1 MDLLR
6 VSQAT
11 DIGLVREL
19 NEDSILVGPKDV
31 FVVADG
37 MGGHVAGEIASH
49 IFTATVENRLS
60 SGDAVLDQDGLR
72 YLVVDGNE
80 AIYDCTKENPEKSG
94 MGTTAT
100 ILHIGERSAFWAHVG
115 DSRLYRLRKGELR
128 QITNDHTYVAELLA
142 NGSIS
147 ADEAADHPNKN
158 MLLRAVGVDPVV
170 KVDTGELALRNGD
183 TFLLCSDGLTNMV
196 TLPAIQTILEAVD
209 CQDKAEAL
217 VELAKAGGGFDNISA
232 IVVEYNEE

>member
-1 MDLLR
+1 MLK

-49 IFTATVENRLS
+49 IFTATVENKLS
-60 SGDAVLDQDGLR
+60 SEDTTLDQDGLR
-72 YLVVDGNE
+72 YLVIDGND
-80 AIYDCTKENPEKSG
+80 AIFECTQENPERSG

-100 ILHIGERSAFWAHVG
+100 LLHIEEKSAFWAHVG
-115 DSRLYRLRKGELR
+115 DSRLYRLRNGELK
-128 QITNDHTYVAELLA
+128 QITSDHTYVAELLA

-147 ADEAADHPNKN
+147 ADEAKDHPNKN

-170 KVDTGELALRNGD
+170 KVDTGELELQNGD
-183 TFLLCSDGLTNMV
+183 VFLLCSDGLTNMV
-196 TLPAIQTILEAVD
+196 TLPDIQATLDKGD
-209 CQDKAEAL
+209 CPDKAAAL
-217 VELAKAGGGFDNISA
+217 VEQAKAGGGLDNISA
-232 IVVEYNEE
+232 IVVEYNEN

>member
-1 MDLLR
+1 MLK

-49 IFTATVENRLS
+49 IFTATVENKLS
-60 SGDAVLDQDGLR
+60 SEDTTLDQDGLR
-72 YLVVDGNE
+72 YLVIDGND
-80 AIYDCTKENPEKSG
+80 AIFECTQRNPEQSG

-100 ILHIGERSAFWAHVG
+100 ILHLGEKSAFWAHVG
-115 DSRLYRLRKGELR
+115 DSRLYRLRNGELK
-128 QITNDHTYVAELLA
+128 QITSDHTYVAELLA

-147 ADEAADHPNKN
+147 A
-158 MLLRAVGVDPVV
+158 
-170 KVDTGELALRNGD
+170 
-183 TFLLCSDGLTNMV
+183 
-196 TLPAIQTILEAVD
+196 
-209 CQDKAEAL
+209 
-217 VELAKAGGGFDNISA
+217 
-232 IVVEYNEE
+232 